1 LYICIVMSIN
11 NTYVYIH
18 TRDDTGEIF
27 YVGIGINNRA
37 YNLDKRNRFWNRIIA
52 KTTYTIKIVFNK
64 LSHKEALHKEIR
76 LIKLIGRSN
85 LGTGSLCNLTNGGE
99 GCLGYK
105 ATKETRDKLRSAGL
119 LRKTSPETKQKLK
132 NNAIKRGLSSDR
144 LSKMYEGRKLK
155 GGWETV
161 ASLKRTQVICNKT
174 NRVFHS
180 IKDAAQHLNVNKHSL
195 AAMLRG
201 VRKNKTSLRYK

>member
-1 LYICIVMSIN
+1 MSIN

-64 LSHKEALHKEIR
+64 LTHKEALHKEIR

-105 ATKETRDKLRSAGL
+105 ATKETRDKLRFAGL
-119 LRKTSPETKQKLK
+119 HRKTSPETKQKLK